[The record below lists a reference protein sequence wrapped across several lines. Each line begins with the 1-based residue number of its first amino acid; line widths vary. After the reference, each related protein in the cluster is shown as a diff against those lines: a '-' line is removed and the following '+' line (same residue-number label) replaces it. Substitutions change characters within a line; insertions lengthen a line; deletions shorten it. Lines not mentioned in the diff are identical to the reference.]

1 MSLFH
6 WTNLESQVLS
16 KIQRDICDMKSLGST
31 KAEISARFNIS
42 YHAIYAAIRATM
54 NGNHWEP
61 NMSKGG
67 GIQYIGEVDEHKFIE
82 KVKECHLDLNCLKTI
97 EAVQFAYDM
106 RYERYSRAIEIFNFK
121 FD

>member
-1 MSLFH
+1 MSLFQ

-42 YHAIYAAIRATM
+42 DHATYAAIRATM

-61 NMSKGG
+61 NMSKGR
-67 GIQYIGEVDEHKFIE
+67 GIQYIGEVDELKFIE
-82 KVKECHLDLNCLKTI
+82 KVKEYHLDLNCLKTI
-97 EAVQFAYDM
+97 EAVQFAYGT
-106 RYERYSRAIEIFNFK
+106 
-121 FD
+121 

>member
-42 YHAIYAAIRATM
+42 DHAIYAAIRATM

-67 GIQYIGEVDEHKFIE
+67 GIQYIGEVRSNVDYLHSIQTK
-82 KVKECHLDLNCLKTI
+82 LDQMN
-97 EAVQFAYDM
+97 Y
-106 RYERYSRAIEIFNFK
+106 
-121 FD
+121 